1 MPSPSG
7 RRDVLIS
14 LRTLCFLQSDTRVL
28 LLHRRHAPN
37 AGLWNGI
44 GGKLNPGEDPYAAC
58 TREVSEE
65 TGLRIDHPVLR
76 AVLVISVKSTGD
88 LWVLF
93 TFTAPA
99 PPENPVA
106 SEEGELRWI
115 ELNALGTLPVL
126 PDLPL
131 LLPYILSTAEVLTVR
146 LDLNNDD
153 AASLVRAEIVGP
165 ADQAKVLFE
174 RHGQ

>member
-1 MPSPSG
+1 
-7 RRDVLIS
+7 
-14 LRTLCFLQSDTRVL
+14 VL
-28 LLHRRHAPN
+28 LLHRRHPPN

-58 TREVSEE
+58 IREVSEE
-65 TGLRIDHPVLR
+65 SSLRVDHPVLR
-76 AVLVISVKSTGD
+76 AVLVIAVKSTGD

-99 PPENPVA
+99 PPEEPVA

-115 ELNALGTLPVL
+115 ELDALGTLPVL

-131 LLPYILSTAEVLTVR
+131 LLPHILSTKEVLTIR
-146 LDLNNDD
+146 LDLKNED
-153 AASLVRAEIVGP
+153 ASSMVRAEIVGP

-174 RHGQ
+174 QEGK

>member
-1 MPSPSG
+1 
-7 RRDVLIS
+7 
-14 LRTLCFLQSDTRVL
+14 VL
-28 LLHRRHAPN
+28 LLHRRHPPN

-58 TREVSEE
+58 IREVSEE
-65 TGLRIDHPVLR
+65 SGLSIDHPVLR

-93 TFTAPA
+93 TFTAA
-99 PPENPVA
+99 PTTPEEPVA
-106 SEEGELRWI
+106 SEEGELQWV
-115 ELNALGTLPVL
+115 EFTTLGTLPVL

-131 LLPYILSTAEVLTVR
+131 LLPYVLSTKEVLTIR
-146 LDLNNDD
+146 LDLKNED
-153 AASLVRAEIVGP
+153 AASMVRAEIVGP

-174 RHGQ
+174 KHGQ

>member
-1 MPSPSG
+1 M
-7 RRDVLIS
+7 
-14 LRTLCFLQSDTRVL
+14 
-28 LLHRRHAPN
+28 
-37 AGLWNGI
+37 
-44 GGKLNPGEDPYAAC
+44 NPGEDPYAGC
-58 TREVSEE
+58 TREVLEE
-65 TGLRIDHPVLR
+65 AGLRIDHPLLR

-93 TFTAPA
+93 TFTAAA
-99 PPENPVA
+99 PPEEPVA
-106 SEEGELRWI
+106 SEEGELRWV
-115 ELNALGTLPVL
+115 ELTALGTLPVL

-131 LLPYILSTAEVLTVR
+131 LLPHVLSATEVLTIR
-146 LDLNNDD
+146 LDLDNDD

>member
-1 MPSPSG
+1 M
-7 RRDVLIS
+7 
-14 LRTLCFLQSDTRVL
+14 L
-28 LLHRRHAPN
+28 LLHRRHLPN

-58 TREVSEE
+58 VREVAEE
-65 TGLRIDHPVLR
+65 AGLRIDHPVLR
-76 AVLVISVKSTGD
+76 AVLMISVKSTGD

-99 PPENPVA
+99 PPEEPVA
-106 SEEGELRWI
+106 SEEGELQWI
-115 ELNALGTLPVL
+115 ELTALGTLPVL

-131 LLPYILSTAEVLTVR
+131 LLPHVLSTPEVLTIR
-146 LDLNNDD
+146 LDLDNED

-165 ADQAKVLFE
+165 PDQAKVLF
-174 RHGQ
+174 GQ

>member
-1 MPSPSG
+1 
-7 RRDVLIS
+7 
-14 LRTLCFLQSDTRVL
+14 VL
-28 LLHRRHAPN
+28 LLHRRHPPN

-58 TREVSEE
+58 IREVSEE
-65 TGLRIDHPVLR
+65 SGLRVDHPVLR
-76 AVLVISVKSTGD
+76 AVLVIAVKSTGD

-99 PPENPVA
+99 PPEEPVA

-115 ELNALGTLPVL
+115 ELDALGTLPVL

-131 LLPYILSTAEVLTVR
+131 LLPHILSTKEVLTIR
-146 LDLNNDD
+146 LDLKNED
-153 AASLVRAEIVGP
+153 ASSMVRAEIVGP

-174 RHGQ
+174 QEGK

>member
-1 MPSPSG
+1 
-7 RRDVLIS
+7 
-14 LRTLCFLQSDTRVL
+14 VL
-28 LLHRRHAPN
+28 LLHRRHPPN

-58 TREVSEE
+58 IREVSEE
-65 TGLRIDHPVLR
+65 SGLRVDHPVLR
-76 AVLVISVKSTGD
+76 AVLVIAVKSTGD

-99 PPENPVA
+99 PPEEPVA

-115 ELNALGTLPVL
+115 ELDALGTLPVL

-131 LLPYILSTAEVLTVR
+131 LLPHILSTKEVLTIR
-146 LDLNNDD
+146 LDLKNED
-153 AASLVRAEIVGP
+153 ASSMVRAEIVGP
-165 ADQAKVLFE
+165 ADQARVLFE
-174 RHGQ
+174 QEGK

>member
-1 MPSPSG
+1 M
-7 RRDVLIS
+7 
-14 LRTLCFLQSDTRVL
+14 L
-28 LLHRRHAPN
+28 LLHRRHPPN

-58 TREVSEE
+58 IREVSEE
-65 TGLRIDHPVLR
+65 SGLRVDHPVLR

-93 TFTAPA
+93 TFTAAPA
-99 PPENPVA
+99 PPDEPVA
-106 SEEGELRWI
+106 SEEGELRWV
-115 ELNALGTLPVL
+115 ELTALGTLPVL

-131 LLPYILSTAEVLTVR
+131 LLPHVLSAKEVLTIR
-146 LDLNNDD
+146 LDLKNED

-174 RHGQ
+174 QHGK

>member
-1 MPSPSG
+1 M
-7 RRDVLIS
+7 
-14 LRTLCFLQSDTRVL
+14 CFLHADTRLL
-28 LLHRRHAPN
+28 LLHRRHSPN

-44 GGKLNPGEDPYAAC
+44 GGKLNSGEDPYAAC
-58 TREVSEE
+58 IREVAEE
-65 TGLRIDHPVLR
+65 TGLHIDHPLLR
-76 AVLVISVKSTGD
+76 AVIVISVKSTGE

-93 TFTAPA
+93 TFTAA
-99 PPENPVA
+99 PTTPEEPVA

-115 ELNALGTLPVL
+115 ELAALQTLPVL

-131 LLPYILSTAEVLTVR
+131 LLPHVLSTTEVLTIR

-153 AASLVRAEIVGP
+153 ATSLVRAEIVGP

-174 RHGQ
+174 LHSQ

>member
-1 MPSPSG
+1 MT
-7 RRDVLIS
+7 VLIS
-14 LRTLCFLQSDTRVL
+14 LRTLCFLNRDTRVL
-28 LLHRRHAPN
+28 LLHRRHPPN

-58 TREVSEE
+58 IREVSEE
-65 TGLRIDHPVLR
+65 SGLRIDNPVLR
-76 AVLVISVKSTGD
+76 AVLVISVKATGD
-88 LWVLF
+88 LWVIF

-99 PPENPVA
+99 PREEPVA
-106 SEEGELRWI
+106 SEEGELRWV
-115 ELNALGTLPVL
+115 ELAALQTLPVL

-131 LLPYILSTAEVLTVR
+131 LLPHVLSAKEVLTIR
-146 LDLNNDD
+146 LDLRNED

-174 RHGQ
+174 Q

>member
-1 MPSPSG
+1 M
-7 RRDVLIS
+7 
-14 LRTLCFLQSDTRVL
+14 L
-28 LLHRRHAPN
+28 LLHRRHPPN

-58 TREVSEE
+58 IREVSEE
-65 TGLRIDHPVLR
+65 AGLRIDHPLLR

-93 TFTAPA
+93 TFTAA
-99 PPENPVA
+99 PEPSEEPVA
-106 SEEGELRWI
+106 SEEGELRWV
-115 ELNALGTLPVL
+115 ELDALGTLPVL
-126 PDLPL
+126 PDLLL
-131 LLPYILSTAEVLTVR
+131 LLPHVLSAKEVLAIR
-146 LDLNNDD
+146 LDLKTED

-174 RHGQ
+174 Q

>member
-1 MPSPSG
+1 M
-7 RRDVLIS
+7 
-14 LRTLCFLQSDTRVL
+14 
-28 LLHRRHAPN
+28 LHRRHPPN

-58 TREVSEE
+58 IREVVEE
-65 TGLRIDHPVLR
+65 TGLHIDHPLLR
-76 AVLVISVKSTGD
+76 AVIVISVKSTGD

-93 TFTAPA
+93 TFTAAPA
-99 PPENPVA
+99 TPEEPVA
-106 SEEGELRWI
+106 SEEGELRWV
-115 ELNALGTLPVL
+115 ELNALRTLPVL

-131 LLPYILSTAEVLTVR
+131 LLPHVLSTTEVLTVR
-146 LDLNNDD
+146 LDLTNED

-174 RHGQ
+174 HQSR

>member
-1 MPSPSG
+1 M
-7 RRDVLIS
+7 
-14 LRTLCFLQSDTRVL
+14 L
-28 LLHRRHAPN
+28 LLHRRHPPN
-37 AGLWNGI
+37 AGWWNGI

-58 TREVSEE
+58 IREVSEE
-65 TGLRIDHPVLR
+65 AGLRIDPPALR

-88 LWVLF
+88 LWVIF

-99 PPENPVA
+99 PAEEPVA

-131 LLPYILSTAEVLTVR
+131 VLPHVLSTTEVLTIR
-146 LDLNNDD
+146 LDLKNED

-165 ADQAKVLFE
+165 ADQAKVLFTKSGE
-174 RHGQ
+174 

>member
-1 MPSPSG
+1 M
-7 RRDVLIS
+7 
-14 LRTLCFLQSDTRVL
+14 L
-28 LLHRRHAPN
+28 LLHRRHPPN
-37 AGLWNGI
+37 TGLWNGI

-58 TREVSEE
+58 IREVAEE
-65 TGLRIDHPVLR
+65 AGLHIDHPVLR

-93 TFTAPA
+93 TFTAFAPA
-99 PPENPVA
+99 EEPVA
-106 SEEGELRWI
+106 SQEGELRWV

-131 LLPYILSTAEVLTVR
+131 LLPYVLSTPEVLTIR

-174 RHGQ
+174 QHGQ

>member
-1 MPSPSG
+1 
-7 RRDVLIS
+7 
-14 LRTLCFLQSDTRVL
+14 VL
-28 LLHRRHAPN
+28 LLHRRHPPN

-58 TREVSEE
+58 IREVSEE
-65 TGLRIDHPVLR
+65 SGLRIDHPVLR
-76 AVLVISVKSTGD
+76 AVLVIAVKSTGD

-99 PPENPVA
+99 PPEEPVA

-115 ELNALGTLPVL
+115 ELDGLGTLPVL

-131 LLPYILSTAEVLTVR
+131 LLPHILSTKEVLTIR
-146 LDLNNDD
+146 LDLKNED
-153 AASLVRAEIVGP
+153 ASSMVRAEIVGP

-174 RHGQ
+174 QEGK

>member
-1 MPSPSG
+1 M
-7 RRDVLIS
+7 
-14 LRTLCFLQSDTRVL
+14 L
-28 LLHRRHAPN
+28 LLHRRHPPN

-58 TREVSEE
+58 IREVSEE
-65 TGLRIDHPVLR
+65 AGLRIDHPLLR
-76 AVLVISVKSTGD
+76 AVLVISVKSAGD

-99 PPENPVA
+99 PSEKPVA

-115 ELNALGTLPVL
+115 ELDALQTLPVL

-131 LLPYILSTAEVLTVR
+131 LLPHVLSAKEVLTIR
-146 LDLNNDD
+146 LDLRNED

-165 ADQAKVLFE
+165 ADQAKVLFAQ
-174 RHGQ
+174 HGK

>member
-1 MPSPSG
+1 
-7 RRDVLIS
+7 
-14 LRTLCFLQSDTRVL
+14 VL
-28 LLHRRHAPN
+28 LLHRRHPPN

-58 TREVSEE
+58 IREVSEE
-65 TGLRIDHPVLR
+65 SGLRVDHPVLR
-76 AVLVISVKSTGD
+76 AVLVIAVKSTGD

-99 PPENPVA
+99 PPEEPVA

-115 ELNALGTLPVL
+115 ELDALGTLPVL

-131 LLPYILSTAEVLTVR
+131 LLPHILSTKEVLTIR
-146 LDLNNDD
+146 LDLNNED
-153 AASLVRAEIVGP
+153 ASSMVRAEIVGP

-174 RHGQ
+174 QEGK